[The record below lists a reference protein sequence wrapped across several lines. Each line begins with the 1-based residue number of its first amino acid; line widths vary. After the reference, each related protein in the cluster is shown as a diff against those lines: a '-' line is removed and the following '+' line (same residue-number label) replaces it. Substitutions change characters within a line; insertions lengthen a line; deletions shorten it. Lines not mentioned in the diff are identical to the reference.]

1 MRLLTAIGV
10 AVLAIGMMSASSA
23 HAQAPPRI
31 RSLVPFHLINQPVPP
46 GLINSLQ
53 QSAAQEQ
60 DDLSRI
66 VPNEAVTVSLQLQQV
81 AVSEALEALA
91 RVAGVDIYFTRD
103 VADDDATVNV
113 SFEFFSEGDLETVLR
128 SLLDG
133 HNLSYRAVDENTLL
147 VFRSSQE

>member
-1 MRLLTAIGV
+1 MRFTAVLGLAILTASV
-10 AVLAIGMMSASSA
+10 
-23 HAQAPPRI
+23 
-31 RSLVPFHLINQPVPP
+31 
-46 GLINSLQ
+46 GLFAGQ
-53 QSAAQEQ
+53 D

-66 VPNEAVTVSLQLQQV
+66 VPNEPVTVSLQLEQV

-91 RVAGVDIYFTRD
+91 RVAGIDIYFTRD

-133 HNLSYRAVDENTLL
+133 HNLSYRVGDENTLL
-147 VFRSSQE
+147 VFRSLQE